1 MTKSLNEKGFLPNYL
16 GYDLVEIQQSHVA
29 NTDTFAIDNNF
40 LLFVPA
46 GVNKLVKIG
55 FEGSTI
61 VREASPQDNADESIE
76 YSFKQKYDIGV
87 LSAGRFG
94 IYKLS

>member
-16 GYDLVEIQQSHVA
+16 GYDLVEIQQSHIPNTEQFQIA
-29 NTDTFAIDNNF
+29 NDF
-40 LLFVPA
+40 LLFVPS
-46 GVNKLVKIG
+46 GVNKIVKIG

-76 YSFKQKYDIGV
+76 YSFKQKYDVGI
-87 LSAGRFG
+87 LSAGKYG
-94 IYKLS
+94 IYKLA